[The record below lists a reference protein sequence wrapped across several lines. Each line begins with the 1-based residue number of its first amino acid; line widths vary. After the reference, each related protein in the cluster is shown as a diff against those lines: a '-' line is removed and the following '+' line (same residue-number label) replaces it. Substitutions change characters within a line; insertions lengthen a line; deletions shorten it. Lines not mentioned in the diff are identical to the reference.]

1 MTQNQ
6 HLYLFKSLLFSIL
19 VKTSIVTKLFEKPHI
34 IFALNLLTILSPNNI
49 AKEKIT
55 ILPKIPPRYI
65 EYPPAKH

>member
-49 AKEKIT
+49 AKEKN
-55 ILPKIPPRYI
+55 YNSS
-65 EYPPAKH
+65 